1 MRSREH
7 MIVWWKLAVLTTVR
21 FRECWFLSKSL
32 SDHGDLACLEH
43 AVINIVHGQK
53 YNKGLCFKGDYDGVG
68 VFNNDVL

>member
-1 MRSREH
+1 
-7 MIVWWKLAVLTTVR
+7 VR

-32 SDHGDLACLEH
+32 SDHGDLACLGH
-43 AVINIVHGQK
+43 AVINIGHGQK